1 MTNKTRKQA
10 QLEFAQAVR
19 TLVMIQSTP
28 SLHGV
33 CSSGEI
39 ESIIIAAENAER
51 GVRERYLIYQ
61 RSYGSKRLASVKTV
75 KEKLDELREQMMAE
89 AGAH

>member
-1 MTNKTRKQA
+1 MISQKTKKEA
-10 QLEFAQAVR
+10 QHDFALAIR
-19 TLVMIQSTP
+19 TLVMMQGVP
-28 SLHGV
+28 GLREV

-61 RSYGSKRLASVKTV
+61 RSYGSKHPTSVKTV
-75 KEKLDELREQMMAE
+75 KERTDEEREQM
-89 AGAH
+89 AGY